1 VGDIW
6 KVKPIHCYLT
16 TTLEKQ
22 AKGKNMEVKIT
33 QQSAILKVKTNQVV
47 AYQYNSSMGKEYA
60 KMIAFSKLALIEA
73 IRDKVITAIKFK
85 DSLDNVVAYYIG
97 Y

>member
-1 VGDIW
+1 M
-6 KVKPIHCYLT
+6 K
-16 TTLEKQ
+16 
-22 AKGKNMEVKIT
+22 VKIT
-33 QQSAILKVKTNQVV
+33 QQSAILKVKTNQVI
-47 AYQYNSSMGKEYA
+47 AYQYNSSTGKQHA